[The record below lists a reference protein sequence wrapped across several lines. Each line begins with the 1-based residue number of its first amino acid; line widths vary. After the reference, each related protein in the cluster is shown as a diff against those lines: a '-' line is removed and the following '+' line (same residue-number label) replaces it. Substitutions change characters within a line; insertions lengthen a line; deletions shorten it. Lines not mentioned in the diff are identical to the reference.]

1 MNAAEAR
8 MSGAPKYRIARDWD
22 ILELRESKG
31 LEVKEI
37 VSLVGVTETTVR
49 YALTRFK
56 TIGERGDEREYID
69 LGLEFCGYLDEAG
82 CDGDIDRCMTLILNE
97 LWVNGYNTRSKI
109 AKMTAAQRM
118 EIGSSHRFMRAGVRA
133 TEAFDTW
140 LKDLKA
146 ETRAK
151 KTKK

>member
-1 MNAAEAR
+1 M
-8 MSGAPKYRIARDWD
+8 
-22 ILELRESKG
+22 
-31 LEVKEI
+31 
-37 VSLVGVTETTVR
+37 
-49 YALTRFK
+49 
-56 TIGERGDEREYID
+56 
-69 LGLEFCGYLDEAG
+69 DEAG
-82 CDGDIDRCMTLILNE
+82 CDGDIDLCMTLILNE

-146 ETRAK
+146 EVRAK